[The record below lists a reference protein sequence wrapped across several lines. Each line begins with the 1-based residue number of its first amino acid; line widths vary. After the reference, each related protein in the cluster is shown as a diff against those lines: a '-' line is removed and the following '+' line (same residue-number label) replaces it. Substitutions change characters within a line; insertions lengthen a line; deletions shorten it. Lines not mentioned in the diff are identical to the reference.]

1 VDGVEYAVKC
11 TRRRFKGQADRDRY
25 LQEVKALAKVCAADS
40 SEEVLHVVRYHQAWI
55 EDERLFM
62 QTELC
67 EESLEM
73 ALREGRPGGRMGL
86 EEVFDF
92 GRQMLLALDVLHRH
106 GLVHLDVKV
115 RKEPTTFTSTLP
127 PSLPPSLPCSL
138 PTSSSKPACTS

>member
-1 VDGVEYAVKC
+1 M
-11 TRRRFKGQADRDRY
+11 
-25 LQEVKALAKVCAADS
+25 KALAKVCAADS

-55 EDERLFM
+55 EDHRLFM

-67 EESLEM
+67 DESLEQAM
-73 ALREGRPGGRMGL
+73 REGRPGGRMGL

-115 RKEPTTFTSTLP
+115 GWEESRGGVGGRPGGREGGREGGRAEVEYEFL
-127 PSLPPSLPCSL
+127 LC
-138 PTSSSKPACTS
+138 

>member
-1 VDGVEYAVKC
+1 VVRVIGSGSFGEVYQARSRVDGVEYAVKC

-67 EESLEM
+67 EESLEQAM
-73 ALREGRPGGRMGL
+73 REGGGGAGREGGRAMMGL

-106 GLVHLDVKV
+106 GSVHLDVKV
-115 RKEPTTFTSTLP
+115 SE
-127 PSLPPSLPCSL
+127 C
-138 PTSSSKPACTS
+138 

>member
-1 VDGVEYAVKC
+1 
-11 TRRRFKGQADRDRY
+11 
-25 LQEVKALAKVCAADS
+25 VKALAKVCAADS

-67 EESLEM
+67 EESLDG
-73 ALREGRPGGRMGL
+73 ALQAGEKMGF

-92 GRQMLLALDVLHRH
+92 MRQMLLALDVLHRH

-115 RKEPTTFTSTLP
+115 RKWLGAPRTTGG
-127 PSLPPSLPCSL
+127 
-138 PTSSSKPACTS
+138 KEQRG